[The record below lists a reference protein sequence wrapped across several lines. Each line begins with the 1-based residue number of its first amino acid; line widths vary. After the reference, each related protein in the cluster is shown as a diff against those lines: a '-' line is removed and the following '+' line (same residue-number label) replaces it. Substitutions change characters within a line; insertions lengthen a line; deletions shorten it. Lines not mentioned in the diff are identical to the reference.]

1 MFAALILAVAA
12 TAVTAVA
19 LTATADSATTT
30 TLGQRVLRTGDSGA
44 DVKKLQKLL
53 VAVGAKTATDGEFG
67 RGTAAAVKRFQRWAG
82 LQASGS
88 VGARTVRSLS
98 AAVKAKRTIGSSTA
112 GGASMNMDGSDL
124 SDEGDIPFAKATLH
138 NGIATA
144 PANAPSDVKEIIA
157 AGNEIAKKPYVYGGG
172 HGSWKSSGY
181 DCSGSV
187 SYALHGAGLLNTQLT
202 SGDLEDWGKAGKGK
216 WVTIY
221 ANGGHTFM
229 YVAGLRFDTS
239 GASPSRWQNE
249 WRSKSGFV
257 VRHPSGL

>member
-12 TAVTAVA
+12 TAATAIT

-30 TLGQRVLRTGDSGA
+30 LGQRVLHTGDSGA

-53 VAVGAKTATDGEFG
+53 VAVGAKTSTDGEFG
-67 RGTAAAVKRFQRWAG
+67 SGTASAVKRFQRWAG

-88 VGARTVRSLS
+88 VGTRTVRALS
-98 AAVKAKRTIGSSTA
+98 AAVKGKRTIGSSSA
-112 GGASMNMDGSDL
+112 GGASMNMVGSDL
-124 SDEGDIPFAKATLH
+124 ADEGDIPFTKATLH

-239 GASPSRWQNE
+239 GASPSRWQDE

-257 VRHPSGL
+257 VRHPNGL